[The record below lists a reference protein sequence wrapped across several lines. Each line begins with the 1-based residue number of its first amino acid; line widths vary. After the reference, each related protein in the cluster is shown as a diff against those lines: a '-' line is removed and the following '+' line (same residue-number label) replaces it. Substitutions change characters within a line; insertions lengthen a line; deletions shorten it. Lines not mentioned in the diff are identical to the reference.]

1 MISIHYFTF
10 GPMGENTYILWDETK
25 ECVIIDPGNYNHT
38 ENKELSDFIT
48 KNGLK
53 PVHLLLTHGH
63 IDHING
69 NRYVLDTYNLLPEM
83 HQDDIYFIE
92 HHSISANMYGLKVDQ
107 SPMPKVLLNEGDIV
121 TFGNSALEIVH
132 TPGHSPGSISFFNKA
147 DKFMISGDVLFY
159 ACIGRTDLP
168 MGNYE
173 TLITSIKEKL
183 LPLGDDMTVYSGHGQ
198 ETTIGSE
205 RMYNTFLV

>member
-38 ENKELSDFIT
+38 ENKQLSDFVT

-53 PVHLLLTHGH
+53 PVRLLLTHGH

-92 HHSISANMYGLKVDQ
+92 HHLISANMYGLKVEQ
-107 SPMPKVLLNEGDIV
+107 SPMPKVLLNEGDTV
-121 TFGNSALEIVH
+121 TFGNSTLEIVH
-132 TPGHSPGSISFFNKA
+132 TPGHSPGSITFFNKT

-159 ACIGRTDLP
+159 ACIGRADLP

-173 TLITSIKEKL
+173 TLIKSIKQKL
-183 LPLGDDMTVYSGHGQ
+183 LPLGDEMTVYSGHGQ

>member
-173 TLITSIKEKL
+173 TLIKSIKQKL

>member
-10 GPMGENTYILWDETK
+10 GPMSENTYILWDETK

-38 ENKELSDFIT
+38 ENKQLSDFIS
-48 KNGLK
+48 KNDLK
-53 PVHLLLTHGH
+53 PFHLLLTHGH

-69 NRYVLDTYNLLPEM
+69 NRYILDTYKLLPEM

-121 TFGNSALEIVH
+121 SFGNSALEIVH
-132 TPGHSPGSISFFNKA
+132 TPGHSPGSITFFNKA

-173 TLITSIKEKL
+173 TLITSIKQKL

-198 ETTIGSE
+198 ETIIGSE

>member
-25 ECVIIDPGNYNHT
+25 ECVIIDPGNFNT
-38 ENKELSDFIT
+38 SENIQLSSFISE
-48 KNGLK
+48 NGLK

-63 IDHING
+63 IDHISG

-83 HQDDIYFIE
+83 HKDDIYFIE
-92 HHSISANMYGLKVDQ
+92 NHLNSAVMYGLKVEQ
-107 SPMPKVLLNEGDIV
+107 SPMPGLLLNEGDIIS
-121 TFGNSALEIVH
+121 FGNSTLDIVH
-132 TPGHSPGSISFFNKA
+132 TPGHSPGSISYYNKQ
-147 DKFMISGDVLFY
+147 DKFIISGDVLFY

-168 MGNYE
+168 LGNYND
-173 TLITSIKEKL
+173 LITSIKTKL
-183 LPLGDDMTVYSGHGQ
+183 FPLGDDMTVYSGHGQ

-205 RMYNTFLV
+205 RMYNTYLV